1 MSMIMRIFVN
11 KTNLRNKSIMLVST
25 YNITCNCNVL
35 ICRSIK
41 RNLVSLHPYQFAD
54 RFKRAPSHM
63 YCLTLIVAT
72 EPFDL
77 LKAGNSIIMS
87 MSWRGTAADSP
98 EQIEGGRG
106 FHITR
111 NPRALAIIWK
121 DLRQIKKKKNNI
133 SGRLCTQEVCHNRTT
148 HKINNTFCTS
158 QLVLPAAPQLVSPT
172 MRPWGNFLKLFLKKI
187 T

>member
-1 MSMIMRIFVN
+1 
-11 KTNLRNKSIMLVST
+11 
-25 YNITCNCNVL
+25 
-35 ICRSIK
+35 
-41 RNLVSLHPYQFAD
+41 
-54 RFKRAPSHM
+54 M

-111 NPRALAIIWK
+111 DPRALAII
-121 DLRQIKKKKNNI
+121 
-133 SGRLCTQEVCHNRTT
+133 
-148 HKINNTFCTS
+148 
-158 QLVLPAAPQLVSPT
+158 
-172 MRPWGNFLKLFLKKI
+172 
-187 T
+187 